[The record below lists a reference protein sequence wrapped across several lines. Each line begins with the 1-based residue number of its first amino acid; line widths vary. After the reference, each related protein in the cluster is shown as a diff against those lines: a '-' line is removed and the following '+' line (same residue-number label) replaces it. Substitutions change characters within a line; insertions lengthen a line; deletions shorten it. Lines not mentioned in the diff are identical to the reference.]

1 MLSATKDAL
10 LRHNCLH
17 FTGQHYASGLDM
29 YAPLSPR
36 YERMNYQCVT
46 PLYLKRSTQYL
57 APKPLLSDLQR
68 AITRLVLV

>member
-1 MLSATKDAL
+1 MGEVIKALVLSACKIHDHTVTRL
-10 LRHNCLH
+10 V
-17 FTGQHYASGLDM
+17 S
-29 YAPLSPR
+29 
-36 YERMNYQCVT
+36 VT